1 MAEIEKKD
9 DKKHEYKIQI
19 DRTKYEVEK
28 SVMTGA
34 ELRKLPNPDIP
45 TDRDLYQVVPGSD
58 DVKIEMTAK
67 VKIKDGLR
75 FFTAPGHINPG
86 MEG

>member
-1 MAEIEKKD
+1 MAEIEKI

-34 ELRKLPNPDIP
+34 ELRTLPNPDIT

-58 DVKIEMTAK
+58 DIKIQMTDK
-67 VKIKDGLR
+67 VRIKDGLR

-86 MEG
+86 MEV